1 MKADT
6 GAGIDLRDDHLR
18 IVVSI
23 LADVIPG
30 MEVRAFG
37 SRVLGTAK
45 RSSDLDLVVV
55 GASRLDWKTMAR
67 LKAAFEESDL
77 PFRVDLLDWH
87 AIPEHFRATIARRYE
102 VIQGASPRG

>member
-1 MKADT
+1 MKTETNDRL
-6 GAGIDLRDDHLR
+6 DLRGEHLR
-18 IVVSI
+18 IVMSI
-23 LADVIPG
+23 LSDVIPG
-30 MEVRAFG
+30 VEVRAFG

-45 RSSDLDLVVV
+45 RSSDLDLVVA

-102 VIQGASPRG
+102 VIQEATSQE

>member
-6 GAGIDLRDDHLR
+6 GAGIDLRDGHLH
-18 IVVSI
+18 IVMSI
-23 LADVIPG
+23 LSDVIPG
-30 MEVRAFG
+30 VEVRAFG

-77 PFRVDLLDWH
+77 PFRVDLLDWY
-87 AIPEHFRATIARRYE
+87 AIPEYFRATIAQRYE
-102 VIQGASPRG
+102 VIQEATSQR

>member
-1 MKADT
+1 MKTETNDLL
-6 GAGIDLRDDHLR
+6 DLREDHLR
-18 IVVSI
+18 IVTSI
-23 LADVIPG
+23 LAGVIPG
-30 MEVRAFG
+30 VEVRVFG

-45 RSSDLDLVVV
+45 RSSDLDLVVA

-87 AIPEHFRATIARRYE
+87 AIPEHFRSTIARRYE
-102 VIQGASPRG
+102 VIQEATSQE

>member
-1 MKADT
+1 MKTETNDRL
-6 GAGIDLRDDHLR
+6 DLRGEHLR
-18 IVVSI
+18 IVMSI
-23 LADVIPG
+23 LSDVIPG
-30 MEVRAFG
+30 VEVRAFG

-45 RSSDLDLVVV
+45 RSSDLVVA

-102 VIQGASPRG
+102 VIQEATSQE

>member
-6 GAGIDLRDDHLR
+6 GAGIDLRDGHLH
-18 IVVSI
+18 IVMSI
-23 LADVIPG
+23 LSDVIPG
-30 MEVRAFG
+30 VEVRAFG

-77 PFRVDLLDWH
+77 PFRVDLLDWY
-87 AIPEHFRATIARRYE
+87 AIPEHFRATIAQRYE
-102 VIQGASPRG
+102 VIQEATSQR